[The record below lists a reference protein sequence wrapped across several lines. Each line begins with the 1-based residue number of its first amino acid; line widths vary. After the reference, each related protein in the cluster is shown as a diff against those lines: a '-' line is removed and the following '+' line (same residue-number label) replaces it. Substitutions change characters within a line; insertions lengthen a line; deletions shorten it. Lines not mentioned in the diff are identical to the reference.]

1 MNVLSCDTST
11 STLQLALESAK
22 GLEEVML
29 TDFQH
34 SEGLLGG
41 IDRILTSHGLGTEDL
56 DLLVCTR
63 GPGSFTSL
71 RIAMATLKGIA
82 LAGAE
87 AAWCGAEGHDEN
99 DGILTADEVARFDL
113 HGTRLVVLSACET
126 ALGNNS
132 FEGVYG
138 LPRGFKQAGV
148 ESLLVSLWSVNDRS
162 TSLLMSEFYRYWL
175 EGKPVR
181 EALEQAVREVRKQY
195 PQPYYWA
202 PFVLLD

>member
-1 MNVLSCDTST
+1 MAD
-11 STLQLALESAK
+11 
-22 GLEEVML
+22 
-29 TDFQH
+29 
-34 SEGLLGG
+34 
-41 IDRILTSHGLGTEDL
+41 DRDAS
-56 DLLVCTR
+56 
-63 GPGSFTSL
+63 
-71 RIAMATLKGIA
+71 RIPYYRQRMQNMTNSMRRAGIA

-126 ALGNNS
+126 ALGNYS
-132 FEGVYG
+132 FEGIYG